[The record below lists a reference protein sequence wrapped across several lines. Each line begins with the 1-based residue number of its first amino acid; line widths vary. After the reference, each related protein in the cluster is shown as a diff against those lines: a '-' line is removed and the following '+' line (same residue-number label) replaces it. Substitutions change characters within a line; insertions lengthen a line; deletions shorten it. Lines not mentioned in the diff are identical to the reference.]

1 MSAVGAVPTRGF
13 GRERAAIRIGRAL
26 VSWGER
32 RERLEVERQALYR
45 KLSFERYSATTPMS
59 IEAVEAE
66 IRRSAA
72 RGYHFSN
79 GDFSADL
86 VGVAFPLPVRH
97 RRLRARPDACAGHH
111 RHGA

>member
-1 MSAVGAVPTRGF
+1 
-13 GRERAAIRIGRAL
+13 
-26 VSWGER
+26 
-32 RERLEVERQALYR
+32 
-45 KLSFERYSATTPMS
+45 MS

-97 RRLRARPDACAGHH
+97 RRLSVVVAGPQFRCLDRTAEIAETIRLAIARFAGDLSADE
-111 RHGA
+111 GAIA